1 MTEDT
6 QDTIIEDML
15 REAKPTELEGDLT
28 RNPVIHKGDGDLEA
42 PMVVHEI
49 SSAGYVYVWD
59 TRTFDKIP
67 ILYYMLPSKLRQ
79 RRTDG
84 SYRFT
89 MKDPG
94 KLPKRGTVKCL
105 LHESNP
111 DRKHYDEMGFKVC
124 KKSNIT
130 NLHQLRQHMTKK
142 HSQEWKAIEE
152 ERKENERQE
161 DRALQK
167 LLLKSK
173 IEEEKPPIY
182 VSDKDKKIAKEKT
195 K

>member
-1 MTEDT
+1 MEDT
-6 QDTIIEDML
+6 QGNAEIIEDML
-15 REAKPTELEGDLT
+15 RNAKPQEIESDLNK
-28 RNPVIHKGDGDLEA
+28 NPIIHKGDEKLEA
-42 PMVVHEI
+42 PMTVHEI
-49 SSAGYVYVWD
+49 TSAGYVYVWD
-59 TRTFDKIP
+59 TRTYDKIP

-79 RRTDG
+79 RREDG
-84 SYRFT
+84 SFRFT
-89 MKDPG
+89 TRDPG
-94 KLPKRGTVKCL
+94 KLPVRGTVKCL
-105 LHESNP
+105 LHKDSP
-111 DRKHYDEMGFKVC
+111 DREHYDVLGFKVC
-124 KKSNIT
+124 PKDNIT

-167 LLLKSK
+167 LLLQSK
-173 IEEEKPPIY
+173 MEEKPPIY